1 MRYAHDGQYRVRATL
16 LALAFFLAACGPQS
30 EERAARVEDPWVRLA
45 PPNAGMMA
53 GYLVLENPGARQLEL
68 VAVSSPDFAS
78 VEVHRTE
85 IVDGVARMIAEPAL
99 TIPPGGRAVF
109 EPGARHLM
117 LHGPARSFGE
127 DEQVNL
133 EFRFADGTQLAF
145 AAPVRRG
152 PQAADHQHDH

>member
-1 MRYAHDGQYRVRATL
+1 MKCAEDWQYRAHAILFV
-16 LALAFFLAACGPQS
+16 LAFFLVACSP
-30 EERAARVEDPWVRLA
+30 EPADRTARVEDPWIRLA
-45 PPNAGMMA
+45 PPNAGMLA

-127 DEQVNL
+127 DEHVDL

-145 AAPVRRG
+145 EAPVRRG
-152 PQAADHQHDH
+152 PQGDHQHDH